1 MKPLALAPI
10 VLASLAALAMDP
22 PASDYG
28 TAREAM
34 AAFEKADPV
43 TKLDCFHY
51 MAAKALKT
59 PGRDLWEPASCL
71 GRMAS
76 DLGKEDEFEAFVEK
90 VDSRSPAR

>member
-1 MKPLALAPI
+1 MNRTKNAFPRRAAALAPLLLHLLPVAI
-10 VLASLAALAMDP
+10 LAIDP

-59 PGRDLWEPASCL
+59 GGSGPRSGIRRGSSSSTRPAS
-71 GRMAS
+71 RR
-76 DLGKEDEFEAFVEK
+76 K
-90 VDSRSPAR
+90 